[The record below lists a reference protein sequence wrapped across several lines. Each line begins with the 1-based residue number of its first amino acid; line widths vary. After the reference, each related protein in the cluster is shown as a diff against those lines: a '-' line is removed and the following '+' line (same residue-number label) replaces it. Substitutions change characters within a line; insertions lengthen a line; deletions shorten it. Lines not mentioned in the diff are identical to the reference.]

1 MMQDFVD
8 KGIVA
13 GLLGVC
19 KGNLLPHSNGLAIIF
34 NHRDQG

>member
-19 KGNLLPHSNGLAIIF
+19 KGNLLPHFDRLAIIF
-34 NHRDQG
+34 DHGDES